1 MIYNY
6 IRTALRYFKTHK
18 TYTAAN
24 LLGLTLGFACF
35 LLLNFYVSSEKNFD
49 RQHGHVYRLLQDTKD
64 GQGKM
69 LTTAKC
75 APRTGT
81 GAKEQFS
88 EIEAVTQLLVMGRM
102 TVGNDPGNRN
112 YEQVTTIDPSFFEVF
127 DFQLVE
133 GTPEQVFSQPNALL
147 LTRKLKERYF
157 GTLPAAGKVLKTN
170 TFEGVVAGVLEDFPA
185 NTHLHAD
192 LMMPTQTA
200 AANLNFWKDFVATT
214 WDQNAMIT
222 YMKLRPET
230 NLTTL
235 GDKITQLTKSNWPAK
250 QEPFS
255 AQFHLQPVED
265 IHLEEANVD
274 GGVNWMP
281 GNAFYVRIFFWVA
294 LVILLV
300 ACFNYTGLL
309 NVSYLERSREIGVRK
324 AIGAARSSLLFQFLV
339 ESMLLTGTS
348 LLLAMA
354 LLSAMQPVLTQWLG
368 KPFDWSALPANR
380 IGMLLGAGLLLSLS
394 AIVYPAIVSSRLT
407 TLAAMTQDKKSG
419 AGMPLRRSLTVFQF
433 AVSICLLA
441 CTLVFYR
448 QVQFLQSKDR
458 GFDLEGLLVVDINSR
473 TLRNS
478 FEAIK
483 HEFSQLPEVKSV
495 CVSSRVPGEWKDLPM
510 VGVYAE
516 GQRDKSGPDMI
527 YLGADQDFLNTYGV
541 KLLEGSNFSGMPT
554 DTSRVLINRLA
565 AAQLGLSDPVGQWI
579 EIPYV
584 NWTGEYE
591 RFDHPVRVQVAGVVD
606 NFQVEDF
613 RQTLKPLVLGCWNN
627 SIQNIDYYT
636 LRISSSNWAQ
646 TLATLRSINDRFD
659 PQNPIEYNFLNEQ
672 FGRFVEADIQR
683 SNLLIFFSAVVV
695 FISCLGLF
703 AMAAFVLRRRTKEIG
718 IRKVLGAGVAGIAGM
733 ITADFAR
740 LVLLGSVI
748 ALPLAWLLMNRW
760 LQEFAFRIPLK
771 GWMFAA
777 AGLATL
783 LVAVLTVG
791 YQSVRAAL
799 ANPVKSLRSE

>member
-6 IRTALRYFKTHK
+6 VRTALRYFKTHQ
-18 TYTAAN
+18 TYTAVN

-64 GQGKM
+64 GQGKT

-112 YEQVTTIDPSFFEVF
+112 YEQITTIDPSFFEVF

-185 NTHLHAD
+185 NTHLHTD

-255 AQFHLQPVED
+255 TQFHLQPVED

-348 LLLAMA
+348 LLLEMA

-380 IGMLLGAGLLLSLS
+380 IGMLLGTGLLLSLS

-516 GQRDKSGPDMI
+516 GQQDKSGPDMI

-591 RFDHPVRVQVAGVVD
+591 RFDRPVRVQIAGVID

>member
-1 MIYNY
+1 
-6 IRTALRYFKTHK
+6 
-18 TYTAAN
+18 
-24 LLGLTLGFACF
+24 
-35 LLLNFYVSSEKNFD
+35 
-49 RQHGHVYRLLQDTKD
+49 
-64 GQGKM
+64 
-69 LTTAKC
+69 
-75 APRTGT
+75 
-81 GAKEQFS
+81 
-88 EIEAVTQLLVMGRM
+88 
-102 TVGNDPGNRN
+102 
-112 YEQVTTIDPSFFEVF
+112 
-127 DFQLVE
+127 
-133 GTPEQVFSQPNALL
+133 
-147 LTRKLKERYF
+147 
-157 GTLPAAGKVLKTN
+157 
-170 TFEGVVAGVLEDFPA
+170 
-185 NTHLHAD
+185 
-192 LMMPTQTA
+192 MMPTQTA
-200 AANLNFWKDFVATT
+200 AANLNFWKDFVATA

-250 QEPFS
+250 QEPFP

-324 AIGAARSSLLFQFLV
+324 AIGAARSSLLLQFLI

-354 LLSAMQPVLTQWLG
+354 LLSAMQPALTQWLG

-516 GQRDKSGPDMI
+516 GQQDKSGPDMI

-672 FGRFVEADIQR
+672 FGRFVEADIRR

>member
-6 IRTALRYFKTHK
+6 IRTALRYFKTHQ
-18 TYTAAN
+18 TYTAVN

-64 GQGKM
+64 GQGKI

-157 GTLPAAGKVLKTN
+157 GTLPAVGKTLKTN
-170 TFEGVVAGVLEDFPA
+170 TFEGVIAGVLEDFPA

-214 WDQNAMIT
+214 WDRNAMLT

-230 NLTTL
+230 NLVAL
-235 GDKITQLTKSNWPAK
+235 GNKITQLTKENWPAN
-250 QEPFS
+250 QEPFQ
-255 AQFHLQPVED
+255 ATFHLQPVED

-281 GNAFYVRIFFWVA
+281 GNAFYVRMFFWVA

-309 NVSYLERSREIGVRK
+309 NVSFLERSREIGVRK
-324 AIGAARSSLLFQFLV
+324 AIGAARNNLLLQFLV
-339 ESMLLTGTS
+339 ESLLLTGTS

-354 LLSAMQPVLTQWLG
+354 LLSALQPVLAQWLG
-368 KPFDWSALPANR
+368 KPFDWSALPASQ
-380 IGMLLGAGLLLSLS
+380 IGVLLGAGMLLSLG

-407 TLAAMTQDKKSG
+407 TLAALKQDKQSG
-419 AGMPLRRSLTVFQF
+419 AGMPLRRGLTVFQF
-433 AVSICLLA
+433 AVSIGLLA

-458 GFDLEGLLVVDINSR
+458 GFDMEGLLVVDINSGI
-473 TLRNS
+473 LRRS

-510 VGVYAE
+510 VGVYTE
-516 GQRDKSGPDMI
+516 GAQDKIGPDMI
-527 YLGADQDFLNTYGV
+527 FLGADRDFLNTYEV
-541 KLLEGSNFSGMPT
+541 KLLEGSNFTGSDT

-565 AAQLGLSDPVGQWI
+565 AAQLGLSNPVGQWI

-584 NWTGEYE
+584 NWTGEHE
-591 RFDHPVRVQVAGVVD
+591 RFDRPVRVQIAGVVD

-613 RQTLKPLVLGCWNN
+613 RQNLKPVVVGCWNN

-636 LRISSSNWAQ
+636 LRISSANWSQ
-646 TLATLRSINDRFD
+646 TLTALRSINDRFD
-659 PQNPIEYNFLNEQ
+659 PQNPIEYNFLDEQ
-672 FGRFVEADIQR
+672 FGRFVEADLRR

-703 AMAAFVLRRRTKEIG
+703 AMAAFVLRRRTREIG
-718 IRKVLGAGVAGIAGM
+718 IRKVLGAGVAGIVRM
-733 ITADFAR
+733 ITVDFFR
-740 LVLLGSVI
+740 LVLLGSVF

-791 YQSVRAAL
+791 FQSIRAAV
-799 ANPVKSLRSE
+799 ANPVQSLRNE